1 MTGKIPERWQMTI
14 LSNVA
19 DLKGGIAKG
28 KKRAKAEPVRLVPFL
43 RVANVQAGF
52 LKLDE
57 IHSIEATESE
67 IAKILLKSGDVLFNE
82 GGDRDKLGRGWV
94 WEGQIP
100 ECVHQ
105 NHVFR
110 ARPKKDIIDPFF
122 LSYWGNSQAAK
133 EYFEEEGK
141 QTVNLASISLS
152 KLGGL
157 PLPLPPLPEQR
168 RIVARLKALLAKVDT
183 SRQRLNRI
191 PTILKHFRQAVLAAA
206 CEGRLTEDWRIENHE
221 MPAATTVLR
230 RLKTPVPEPFLNT
243 FEDTSATGL
252 PDSWAWIQ
260 LGRLGRTAGGGTPS
274 KDNEAFWAGTIPW
287 VSPKDMK
294 RDRIRDS
301 EDHIT
306 PLAIERSTV
315 NRIPKGSILFVIRG
329 MILNHTLPV
338 AVTDDVVTINQDMKA
353 LIPEIPETS
362 EYLFL
367 ASKHVARAIL
377 FEVKEATHGTR
388 RIETPLLKNWAVPF
402 PPLEE
407 QHEIVRRVSHLF
419 AIADQIEARYTKAKI
434 QVDRFTHSILA
445 KAFRGELVPQDPN
458 DEPAE
463 TLLAKLKIPPTEIAP
478 AKRRGRPRKAGG

>member
-1 MTGKIPERWQMTI
+1 M
-14 LSNVA
+14 
-19 DLKGGIAKG
+19 
-28 KKRAKAEPVRLVPFL
+28 
-43 RVANVQAGF
+43 
-52 LKLDE
+52 
-57 IHSIEATESE
+57 
-67 IAKILLKSGDVLFNE
+67 
-82 GGDRDKLGRGWV
+82 
-94 WEGQIP
+94 
-100 ECVHQ
+100 
-105 NHVFR
+105 
-110 ARPKKDIIDPFF
+110 
-122 LSYWGNSQAAK
+122 
-133 EYFEEEGK
+133 
-141 QTVNLASISLS
+141 NLASISLS

-221 MPAATTVLR
+221 MPAATSVLR

-243 FEDTSATGL
+243 FEDTSTTGL

-306 PLAIERSTV
+306 PLAIDRSTV

-407 QHEIVRRVSHLF
+407 QHEIVRRV
-419 AIADQIEARYTKAKI
+419 
-434 QVDRFTHSILA
+434 
-445 KAFRGELVPQDPN
+445 
-458 DEPAE
+458 
-463 TLLAKLKIPPTEIAP
+463 
-478 AKRRGRPRKAGG
+478 